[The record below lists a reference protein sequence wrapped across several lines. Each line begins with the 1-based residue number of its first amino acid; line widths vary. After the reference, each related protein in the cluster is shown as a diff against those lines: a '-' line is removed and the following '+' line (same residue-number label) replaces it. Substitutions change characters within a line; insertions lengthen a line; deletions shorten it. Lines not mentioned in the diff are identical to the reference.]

1 MGLFDALRAFTGAV
15 NGEYDRRIKAA
26 SNIKNYDPTG
36 ESHHHGHVTLQN
48 EQVVAVEDD
57 GSTDGH
63 DAGVRAPTPAEQAAP
78 REVTHH

>member
-15 NGEYDRRIKAA
+15 NREYDRRVKAA
-26 SNIKNYDPTG
+26 SNVKNYDPTG

-57 GSTDGH
+57 GSADGH
-63 DAGVRAPTPAEQAAP
+63 AGMRPTTPAEQAAP

>member
-1 MGLFDALRAFTGAV
+1 MGLFNALRAFTGAV
-15 NGEYDRRIKAA
+15 NREYDRRIKAA

-57 GSTDGH
+57 GSADGH
-63 DAGVRAPTPAEQAAP
+63 GGVRAPTPAEQAAP
-78 REVTHH
+78 RQVTHS

>member
-15 NGEYDRRIKAA
+15 NREYDRRVKAA
-26 SNIKNYDPTG
+26 SNVKNYDPTG
-36 ESHHHGHVTLQN
+36 EAHHHGHVTLQN

-57 GSTDGH
+57 DSADGH
-63 DAGVRAPTPAEQAAP
+63 GGARETTPAEQAVP

>member
-15 NGEYDRRIKAA
+15 DREYDRRVKAA
-26 SNIKNYDPTG
+26 SNVKNYDPTG

-48 EQVVAVEDD
+48 EQVVAVEEHGGADEH
-57 GSTDGH
+57 G
-63 DAGVRAPTPAEQAAP
+63 AEVRESTPAEQAAP